1 MMDSLVGGYPL
12 SKRTVLYSACDRLG
26 LILSP
31 RADEALGGAVIW
43 FGETAALVSAGIRV
57 ARRGLRQ
64 AATPPE
70 AVGL

>member
-1 MMDSLVGGYPL
+1 VISYDH
-12 SKRTVLYSACDRLG
+12 LG
-26 LILSP
+26 LALSP
-31 RADEALGGAVIW
+31 RADEALGGAVIRL
-43 FGETAALVSAGIRV
+43 GEAAALVSAGVWV